1 MPRFPEDRST
11 CAWDSP
17 RPHPGS
23 LHVTV
28 PLYPLSFFVS
38 FTKLVNA
45 HVFLSSVSGSSKLL
59 EPEEG
64 VVGTWTSSS
73 VFVAKSEVVGNMGP
87 APWNWYLERG
97 AVF

>member
-1 MPRFPEDRST
+1 M
-11 CAWDSP
+11 
-17 RPHPGS
+17 
-23 LHVTV
+23 
-28 PLYPLSFFVS
+28 
-38 FTKLVNA
+38 
-45 HVFLSSVSGSSKLL
+45 SGSSKLL